1 MQMVK
6 NLSHLFLFSF
16 TARGHDHAFTNFV
29 CLRLLHT
36 ETKKKNGAR
45 EQREFRCRF
54 CDEPFDKSQALGGHM
69 NRHHDG
75 ISTNPF

>member
-1 MQMVK
+1 M
-6 NLSHLFLFSF
+6 
-16 TARGHDHAFTNFV
+16 
-29 CLRLLHT
+29 RLLLT
-36 ETKKKNGAR
+36 ETKKKIGAR

-75 ISTNPF
+75 SSTSPYKLSPNSHYETYNGHEKTCYML